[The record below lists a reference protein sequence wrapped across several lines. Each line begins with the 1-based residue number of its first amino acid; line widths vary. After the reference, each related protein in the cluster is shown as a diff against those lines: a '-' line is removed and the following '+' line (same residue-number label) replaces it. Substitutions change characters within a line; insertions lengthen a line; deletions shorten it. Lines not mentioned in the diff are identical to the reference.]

1 MSATTITTTQP
12 TTSTQPKRTFK
23 RRYTVA
29 QGNAVQAGGMAGG
42 AALLGMASAI
52 SGPGILRAGLMLVG
66 FVAVYLNCHAIAH
79 YIAGRLVGL
88 KFRGYGVRGTDHPDV
103 YPPGIRQLM
112 QAAPFYVTLSTRA
125 SREHAGRGA
134 KAVYFRRWRD
144 LDGRLLHRV
153 RRSRRRRSR
162 PGWPATPHRDDRL
175 QRDQHHRHRPHSQR
189 RLRESHPRRAQLA
202 ANASSP
208 AKARPGKAGAL
219 GEQREA
225 AVKYAE
231 MSSSAASARALLTS

>member
-12 TTSTQPKRTFK
+12 TTSTQPERTFK

-29 QGNAVQAGGMAGG
+29 QGNATQAGGMAGG

-88 KFRGYGVRGTDHPDV
+88 KFRGYGVRGTDHPEV

-112 QAAPFYVTLSTRA
+112 QAAPFYVTLSTRS
-125 SREHAGRGA
+125 SRAQAGRVA
-134 KAVYFRRWRD
+134 KAVYFAA
-144 LDGRLLHRV
+144 GETSTAVCSIAFAAAAAAAHVPGGQLLLTAMIGFNAISTIVTAR
-153 RRSRRRRSR
+153 
-162 PGWPATPHRDDRL
+162 TPSGDY
-175 QRDQHHRHRPHSQR
+175 
-189 RLRESHPRRAQLA
+189 
-202 ANASSP
+202 
-208 AKARPGKAGAL
+208 AKAIR
-219 GEQREA
+219 
-225 AVKYAE
+225 AVR
-231 MSSSAASARALLTS
+231 S